1 MGIEAEFSSK
11 QLDSFMEE
19 VPKIISQEIIRAF
32 SYLGEQCV
40 KRIRD
45 RSADESWYDQTGNLR
60 SSIGYAVIEDGR
72 KIIESA
78 FPVIKNGREGANKGR
93 LLIDE
98 LASLYAK
105 TYAMV
110 VVAGM
115 EYAEY
120 VEAMNGKDV
129 LASTEI
135 WAKQQVDTY
144 LKKSLLRAKNRI
156 QKLQRQVG
164 L

>member
-1 MGIEAEFSSK
+1 MAISQSFPISSIDALLEA
-11 QLDSFMEE
+11 
-19 VPKIISQEIIRAF
+19 VPKIISEEIIRAF

-45 RSADESWYDQTGNLR
+45 RAGEDSWFDQTGNLR
-60 SSIGYAVIEDGR
+60 SSIGYAVIESGR

-78 FPVIKNGREGANKGR
+78 FPVVKKGTEGAEEGR
-93 LLIDE
+93 KMIDE
-98 LASLYAK
+98 LASKYAD
-105 TYAMV
+105 TYAIV

-120 VEAMNGKDV
+120 VEAMKGKDV

-135 WAKQQVDTY
+135 WAKSQMQTY
-144 LKKSLLRAKNRI
+144 IDKA
-156 QKLQRQVG
+156 LQRADKRIAALQKKLG